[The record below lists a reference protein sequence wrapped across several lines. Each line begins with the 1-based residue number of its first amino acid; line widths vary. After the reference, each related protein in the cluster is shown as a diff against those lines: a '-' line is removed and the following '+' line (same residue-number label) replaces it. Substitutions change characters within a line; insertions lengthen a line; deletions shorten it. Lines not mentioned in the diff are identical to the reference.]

1 VGHFIVLEGG
11 DASGKSTQ
19 ARLLAERLRSLGRD
33 VVESFEP
40 GATEAGAAIR
50 AVLLDGTAAVDPI
63 TETLLL
69 AADRAQEVADV
80 VRPALTRGADVV
92 SDRYVPSSLAYQGV
106 GRGVGIDKVEQ
117 LNRWATGG
125 LEPSLVVVVDVDDAV
140 VTSRRDRPGDRLERA
155 GAEFHAAVR
164 DAYRSL
170 AADRGWALVDGNAGV
185 DDVAGRVW
193 SVVQE
198 RLGL

>member
-140 VTSRRDRPGDRLERA
+140 VTSRRDRPGDRLEQA